1 MAAVKKP
8 KKDPVPRHYTIDF
21 ETLPIQQRP
30 DYPPAPVGVS
40 IIPPKGKPRYYAWGH
55 LNGNNCSWGEAQ
67 RALKEI
73 YDSGLRVVGQNMKFD
88 LDVAEVHMGL
98 PIPEWQ
104 RIDDT
109 MLLIFLD
116 DPHQIEL
123 GLKPAAE
130 RLLGEP
136 PEEQD
141 ELIDWLLK
149 NQPIPG
155 IRMTKGKQ
163 GEHYAG
169 KYIAY
174 APGDLVGR
182 YANGDTHRTTAIFQL
197 LYPKTIERGMLAA
210 YDRERELLPIL
221 LDMERRGIPCDLGR
235 LKADVG
241 KYEDVL
247 ATVNAW
253 IIKKLKAPADI
264 NLDSGDELMAAMLAA
279 GVADEN
285 LAHITATGKISTSK
299 DSLMDAVSDKAFLGV
314 MRYRAGLKTC
324 LQTFMRPWL
333 IEATRT
339 GGMISTSWNQVK
351 SPAGDKS
358 IGTRTGRLSAS
369 RFMNMPKEFSP
380 IFNHETQDARLRKK
394 LPTCPIKGLP
404 TLPWVRSYVACP
416 DDMVMIDRDYSQ
428 QEPRILA
435 HYDGGSLQEMYN
447 ANPWIDV
454 HDWAKAELEKF
465 QMFYDRKPVKTVN
478 LGLIYGMGAGLLAD
492 KNDMSVDE
500 SKKLKEAILALY
512 PGLKAMQKDMK
523 LRYKAGE
530 PIRTWGGRE
539 YYCEEP
545 KLVKGRIVHFDY
557 KMVNILIQGS
567 AADCTKEA
575 VIRFKRETVRLGKQ
589 DRWFIILTVH
599 DQITALAPRANDEW
613 RQAMDLLNRCMASVE
628 FDVPMLS
635 EGAISFSNWANL
647 QPYDSKGKMVYAAA
661 H

>member
-1 MAAVKKP
+1 MAKAKKP
-8 KKDPVPRHYTIDF
+8 AVPPHYTIDF
-21 ETLPIQQRP
+21 ETLPIAARP

-67 RALKEI
+67 RALKTA
-73 YDSGLRVVGQNMKFD
+73 YADKGARLVFQNGKFD
-88 LDVAEVHMGL
+88 LDVAEVHMDC
-98 PIPEWQ
+98 PIPSWE
-104 RIDDT
+104 RLDDT

-141 ELIDWLLK
+141 ALIEWLIEH
-149 NQPIPG
+149 QPIPG
-155 IRMTKGKQ
+155 IRMNRGKQ
-163 GEHYAG
+163 GENYAG
-169 KYIAY
+169 KYIAF
-174 APGDLVGR
+174 APGDIVGK
-182 YANGDTHRTTAIFQL
+182 YANGDTRRTTDIFQL
-197 LYPKTIERGMLAA
+197 LYPKTVERGMLSA

-221 LDMERRGIPCDLGR
+221 LEMERRGIPCDLGR
-235 LKADVG
+235 LEEDVR
-241 KYEDVL
+241 KYEAIRAQVD
-247 ATVNAW
+247 AW
-253 IIKKLKAPADI
+253 IIKKIKAPADI

-279 GVADEN
+279 GVADES
-285 LAHITATGKISTSK
+285 LAHITKTGKISTSK

-324 LQTFMRPWL
+324 LNTFMLPWL
-333 IEATRT
+333 AEARRT
-339 GGMISTSWNQVK
+339 GGTISTSWNQVK

-369 RFMNMPKEFSP
+369 RFMNMPKEFNAV
-380 IFNHETQDARLRKK
+380 FQHEDPKNKK
-394 LPTCPIKGLP
+394 LPVCPIKGLP
-404 TLPWVRSYVACP
+404 SLPWVRSYVACAP
-416 DDMVMIDRDYSQ
+416 GMVMIDRDYSQ

-435 HYDGGSLQEMYN
+435 HYDGGDLMDMYN

-465 QMFYDRKPVKTVN
+465 DMFYERKPVKTVN
-478 LGLIYGMGAGLLAD
+478 LGLIYGMGAGLLAE
-492 KNDMSVDE
+492 KNDMPVEE
-500 SKKLKEAILALY
+500 SKKLKNAILGLY
-512 PGLKAMQKDMK
+512 PGLKDMQSDMK
-523 LRYKAGE
+523 KRYKANQ

-539 YYCEEP
+539 YYCEPP
-545 KLVKGRIVHFDY
+545 KLIQGRIVHFDY

-575 VIRFKRETVRLGKQ
+575 VIRFRRETKRLGK
-589 DRWFIILTVH
+589 DDKWFIILTVH
-599 DQITALAPRANDEW
+599 DQITAMAPEKEW
-613 RQAMDLLNRCMASVE
+613 REAMDLLNRCMSSIE

-635 EGAISFSNWANL
+635 EGAVSFTNWANL
-647 QPYDSKGKMVYAAA
+647 QPYDSKGKLVYSAA